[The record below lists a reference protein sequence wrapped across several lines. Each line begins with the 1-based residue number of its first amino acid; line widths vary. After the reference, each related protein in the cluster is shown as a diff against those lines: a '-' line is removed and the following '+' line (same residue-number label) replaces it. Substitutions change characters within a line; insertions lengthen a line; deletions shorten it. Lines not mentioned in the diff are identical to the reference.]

1 MGISSLGLGSSI
13 LTQDVIDQLRAAD
26 EAGQITPIDL
36 NLANEND
43 KKEALSLIDATME
56 NLIDSIN
63 ELATPLLYDD
73 RAVDV
78 SGVSVEVTADA
89 NTDIQDFSLD
99 VVNIAT
105 KQIEQSGIFNSSTET
120 IASAAGSMNLNIDG
134 LDFTID
140 YDATTTLTD
149 LKNLINETAAG
160 KIDATIVQINS
171 GEFQLFMSSVETGAN
186 QDITITDNNNPK
198 KLDNK
203 LTNGLTAIQT
213 GVDAN
218 FTFNGQAVTRS
229 SNTID
234 DLIVGLD
241 ITLKT
246 VGTSDVSVAQDRT
259 SVMDKIDSFVEKYND
274 AMVLMEKM
282 TKPSVDGEERGIF
295 SGESSMKN
303 MKRMLQEIISDAGA
317 GAGTMFDYG
326 FDIDKSGKL
335 SVDKT
340 VLESK
345 MDDNSTNVEAF
356 FGGGTFTNDDGS
368 TIELTGA
375 FAEFS
380 TRVEGYTKYNATI
393 DQLKSSIVDRISTL
407 DDKKITTTERL
418 DAKYEIMAKQF
429 AAYDSLISKINSASS
444 MFTQMAN
451 ASANENN

>member
-13 LTQDVIDQLRAAD
+13 LTQDVIDQLRSAD

-36 NLANEND
+36 NIANEKD
-43 KKEALSLIDATME
+43 KKDAIGLIDATMT

-63 ELATPLLYDD
+63 ELATPLVYDD

-78 SGVSVEVTADA
+78 SGVSVEVTADS
-89 NTDIQDFSLD
+89 NTDVQDFTLD

-105 KQIEQSGIFNSSTET
+105 KQIEQSGVFDSATAT
-120 IASAAGSMNLNIDG
+120 IASAAGSLNLNIDG
-134 LDFTID
+134 QDFTID

-149 LKNLINETAAG
+149 LKNLINETASG

-186 QDITITDNNNPK
+186 QDISITDNNTPK

-203 LTNGLTAIQT
+203 ITNGLDAIQT
-213 GVDAN
+213 GIDAN

-241 ITLKT
+241 ITLKS
-246 VGTSDVSVAQDRT
+246 VGSSDVSVTQDRT
-259 SVMDKIDSFVEKYND
+259 GIMDKIDSFVEKYNA
-274 AMVLMEKM
+274 AMVQVDKM
-282 TKPSVDGEERGIF
+282 TKPSVDGDERGIF

-303 MKRMLQEIISDAGA
+303 MKRMLQEMISNVGE
-317 GAGTMFDYG
+317 GSGSMFDYG
-326 FDIDKSGKL
+326 FDIDKSGTL
-335 SVDKT
+335 SVDKD
-340 VLESK
+340 VLGTK
-345 MDDNSTNVEAF
+345 MDESSANVEAF
-356 FGGGTFTNDDGS
+356 FGGGTFTNPDDS
-368 TIELTGA
+368 TVELTGA
-375 FAEFS
+375 FGEFS
-380 TRVEGYTKYNATI
+380 TLVEGYTKYNATI
-393 DQLKSSIVDRISTL
+393 DQLKTSIVDRISTL
-407 DDKKITTTERL
+407 DDKKSTATERL

-429 AAYDSLISKINSASS
+429 AAYDLMISKINSASS

-451 ASANENN
+451 AAADSNN